1 MLASCSFH
9 WRRRPRSEK
18 PLLEHFGKVVSTMW
32 NRVKNSRRSCSLALQ
47 PVVAI
52 ALLSELPDLRPGRE
66 ERLHRTPDTNL
77 SAMSRRLSVP
87 SCRESSYGEAF
98 AFAISDSC

>member
-77 SAMSRRLSVP
+77 SARRVIGAELQRIELWRGIRV
-87 SCRESSYGEAF
+87 CYF
-98 AFAISDSC
+98 